1 MMVKVKAFTLIE
13 IMIALFIFAIMAVMA
28 ATGLFAIIKSRDI
41 TEKHN
46 ARIVQLQTAMVIM
59 QQDFQQL
66 IDRPITDELG
76 QPQPALWVTNNQIIF
91 TRAGYVNPLGV
102 YQRSNL
108 QRVSYFVANNQLIRQ
123 TWLTLDRA
131 AGDPPSLQ
139 RVLINN
145 VDSMQIQ
152 ILSRDQQ
159 TYSAWPPPQSAGMIA
174 PLLPKS
180 VEIILQLKNLG
191 N

>member
-108 QRVSYFVANNQLIRQ
+108 QRVSYFVANNQLDRKS
-123 TWLTLDRA
+123 WLTLDRA

-152 ILSRDQQ
+152 IDR
-159 TYSAWPPPQSAGMIA
+159 
-174 PLLPKS
+174 K
-180 VEIILQLKNLG
+180 
-191 N
+191 